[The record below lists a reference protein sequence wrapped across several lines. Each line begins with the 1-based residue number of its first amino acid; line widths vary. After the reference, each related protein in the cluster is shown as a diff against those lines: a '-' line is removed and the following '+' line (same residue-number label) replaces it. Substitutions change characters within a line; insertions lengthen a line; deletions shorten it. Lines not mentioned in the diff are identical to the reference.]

1 MNAGDAPSP
10 RPSALL
16 SFDVEEFDLPVEY
29 GRAIPLDEQLRVGSE
44 GLERVL
50 DLLARRGVRATLFTT
65 GVFAEARPGLV
76 QRAVRDGHE
85 IASHGWSH
93 SSWNDSDAARSRG
106 ALERVAGTPVRGFR
120 MARMAPV
127 GESVLA
133 DAGYTYNSSEHPT
146 WIPGRYNNLSRPRRP
161 FLGAGGR
168 IVNIPASVSPAV
180 RIPLFW
186 LSFKNMPPVLYRAV
200 VRWTLA
206 TDGDVN
212 FYFHPWEFADL
223 GGYGLGPLST
233 GVNGRALVDRLDR
246 FLSWLGPRVEW
257 TTFGTYAE
265 RWRRE
270 HAGGEA

>member
-1 MNAGDAPSP
+1 MNARTAASP
-10 RPSALL
+10 RQSALL

-29 GRAIPLDEQLRVGSE
+29 GRAISLDEQIRVGSE

-50 DLLARRGVRATLFTT
+50 DLLARRGVPATLFTT
-65 GVFAEARPGLV
+65 AVFAEARVDLV
-76 QRAVRDGHE
+76 RRAVSEGHE

-93 SSWNDSDAARSRG
+93 SSWDDQDAAKSRG
-106 ALERVAGTPVRGFR
+106 ALERIADVPVRGFR
-120 MARMAPV
+120 MARMAPI
-127 GESVLA
+127 GADVLA
-133 DAGYTYNSSEHPT
+133 DAGYAYNSSEHPT
-146 WIPGRYNNLSRPRRP
+146 WIPGRYNNLARPRRP
-161 FLGAGGR
+161 FLSAGGR

-186 LSFKNMPPVLYRAV
+186 LSFKNMPPVLYRGV
-200 VRWTLA
+200 VRWTLGA
-206 TDGDVN
+206 DGDAN

-246 FLSWLGPRVEW
+246 FLVWMGRRAEW

-265 RWRRE
+265 RWRRR
-270 HAGGEA
+270 HAGGDA